1 MKNVFLSIVKIL
13 SSCNF
18 FFIGSFLI
26 INSNLESQSFEKLI
40 RRIEKNVFRY
50 HQDDHDYILMILKKK
65 YVFLKLT

>member
-50 HQDDHDYILMILKKK
+50 YQDDHDYILMILKKK